1 MESNMAT
8 TGKRRDEAA
17 ETTDEARRRFLKQ
30 AGKAAIVTPASVTL
44 ILAAGTKK
52 ALAYI

>member
-1 MESNMAT
+1 MELSMAKSD
-8 TGKRRDEAA
+8 KRQDDTPEA
-17 ETTDEARRRFLKQ
+17 TDKARRAFLKR

-52 ALAYI
+52 SLAYV

>member
-1 MESNMAT
+1 MGT
-8 TGKRRDEAA
+8 DDKRTKEVPEKA
-17 ETTDEARRRFLKQ
+17 DEARRRFLKL

-52 ALAYI
+52 SLAYV